1 MESVTYRDAKAGLVA
16 GISLMGGN
24 AAIGWLIFL
33 LVKNDGM
40 PWWVWLFP
48 SSLTALSLWIVAL
61 FSALLIGCKSVV
73 SRDSLAQISFG
84 KKKEMRREDIL
95 LVADEAVGKGRCY
108 VAYPKGYDPEAIR
121 RHAPSRIGV
130 VASVK
135 AVMGDE
141 RLLTFT
147 KTKRMSELLEAFG
160 YPVSMVID

>member
-1 MESVTYRDAKAGLVA
+1 MESVTYRDGKAGLVA
-16 GISLMGGN
+16 GISLMGGTS
-24 AAIGWLIFL
+24 AIAWLVFL

-40 PWWVWLFP
+40 PWWVWLIP
-48 SSLTALSLWIVAL
+48 SSVTALSLGLVAA

-95 LVADEAVGKGRCY
+95 LVADEAVGKGRYY

-130 VASVK
+130 VASAK
-135 AVMGDE
+135 AVAGDE
-141 RLLTFT
+141 RLLRFI
-147 KTKRMSELLEAFG
+147 KTKRMSELLETFG
-160 YPVSMVID
+160 YTVSLVID